1 MFYSNV
7 CVVCVQ
13 SRGNQMKKLVPDII
27 LKKYKNPR
35 LIALQIY
42 IGLCEKLKISVELFS
57 PTEELFK
64 FIQDLGYLLY
74 SNMSSTRCVHTF
86 RFPSI
91 CHNHL

>member
-1 MFYSNV
+1 
-7 CVVCVQ
+7 
-13 SRGNQMKKLVPDII
+13 MKKMVPDII

-35 LIALQIY
+35 LVALQ

-74 SNMSSTRCVHTF
+74 SNMSSTRCVHSYVSLPINMSQSF
-86 RFPSI
+86 MK
-91 CHNHL
+91 CC